1 MFPQVFGYALTVFS
15 FWWAVLGAWTV
26 FNGEVEL
33 VPALEASFNVV
44 LIWLIGGVLGAI
56 GGITW
61 VVLERQARKEGL
73 VADKVRGL
81 ACSIGPVPMNAKAP
95 GRATTLPSFEGIP
108 DVPPEFFP
116 DWIARYQQTH
126 PAHVGLVKAMLQVYE
141 HTKHLPAT
149 HVVGGHGG
157 RTLLQH
163 SLLVSYQMQ
172 NLAFKWSYTG
182 LRDRTGKKVLLKLR
196 DGSYEFDPNDPLV
209 LIVGLA
215 HDIGKIEAFIIENGK
230 IVGSHHEHDLTGA
243 RMMARMPEMWD
254 IPDADRVALLLAIA
268 HYHHPMELPLS
279 PDRRAIDDRTIAVME
294 LLIKADFV
302 ASAIERKG
310 VTPSEQDYTQEMDE
324 REKSDLTDENLW
336 IAFSEILNETGRIN
350 SADLNYNVGT
360 ICQVAGQNAMR
371 LVLHEPS
378 IRGALMRRL
387 GLMESTQMGDGRHPL
402 TVRLLKLIDEH
413 SLLIKSFKE
422 LTYSAES
429 ALWSVSFYGKKKTRG
444 TNEAARLTG
453 WPAAIIMLPS
463 ISPFVAGLPSYPWT
477 GQVERGTMGEA
488 RAKAPGSAAEDAPAD
503 ADSSAQTET
512 AEQTDQS
519 ETTGDSDQAKSAMAI
534 DDGHVEPN
542 GLSSGLTTANM
553 ASDSSASNEPDAT
566 RPIHAHP
573 SSNPHVQG
581 STKPHQRKN
590 KTSLDLSV
598 LDKAKALMGAG
609 PTDAQEAAPST
620 HAAPKQ
626 EQGEG
631 APIFGKQG
639 PLKASAPTAQ
649 ADESATLG
657 ESKGIEV
664 EGPPISQ
671 FIVPAT
677 AQTAE
682 VTAPSVS
689 PFMLKKSV
697 AKVIRTEA
705 MSITETRG
713 GRKIYVVS
721 RLHLVKHVPEVDWSR
736 ASSDIMA
743 LCKSSRGAGFE
754 TIESGGDL
762 YILIDALMIKE
773 FMERSA
779 SSLQ

>member
-15 FWWAVLGAWTV
+15 FWWVVLGAWTV

-44 LIWLIGGVLGAI
+44 LIWLIGGGLGAV

-95 GRATTLPSFEGIP
+95 GRATTLPSFQGIP
-108 DVPPEFFP
+108 DVPAEFFP
-116 DWIARYQQTH
+116 DWIARYEQTH
-126 PAHVGLVKAMLQVYE
+126 PTHVGLVKAMLQVYE
-141 HTKHLPAT
+141 HTNHLPAT

-172 NLAFKWSYTG
+172 NLASKWSYSG

-215 HDIGKIEAFIIENGK
+215 HDIGKIEAFIFENGK

-243 RMMARMPEMWD
+243 RMMARMPEMWG

-279 PDRRAIDDRTIAVME
+279 PDRRAIDDRTIALME

-310 VTPSEQDYTQEMDE
+310 VTPSEQDYTQEMDA

-413 SLLIKSFKE
+413 GLLIKSFKD
-422 LTYSAES
+422 LTYPAES
-429 ALWSVSFYGKKKTRG
+429 ALWSMSFYGKKKTRG

-453 WPAAIIMLPS
+453 WPAAIVMLPS
-463 ISPFVAGLPSYPWT
+463 ISPFVAGLQSYPWT

-488 RAKAPGSAAEDAPAD
+488 RAKAPGSAAEDVPSD
-503 ADSSAQTET
+503 AAQ
-512 AEQTDQS
+512 ADQS
-519 ETTGDSDQAKSAMAI
+519 VTMGDSVQAKSALAI
-534 DDGHVEPN
+534 DDGNGHAEPN
-542 GLSSGLTTANM
+542 GVSSGLTTASHPSL
-553 ASDSSASNEPDAT
+553 ASGASASNEP
-566 RPIHAHP
+566 IHAHP
-573 SSNPHVQG
+573 QSNPN
-581 STKPHQRKN
+581 QRKN

-598 LDKAKALMGAG
+598 LDKAKALMGAS
-609 PTDAQEAAPST
+609 PTDAQETAPIK
-620 HAAPKQ
+620 HAAPKK
-626 EQGEG
+626 GPREG
-631 APIFGKQG
+631 DPILDKQG
-639 PLKASAPTAQ
+639 HVQALAPT
-649 ADESATLG
+649 TLDD
-657 ESKGIEV
+657 SKGIEV
-664 EGPPISQ
+664 DGPPISQ

-677 AQTAE
+677 AQTTE
-682 VTAPSVS
+682 VSSSSVS

-697 AKVIRTEA
+697 AQVICNEA
-705 MSITETRG
+705 MSIAETRG

-773 FMERSA
+773 FMDRSA